1 MKNDATL
8 QAVVANL
15 MDGLITINEH
25 GNIESFNPAAENIF
39 GHRAEDI
46 IGHNIKLLMPSAIAN
61 AHDDFIKQYCE
72 TGAGK
77 LVGMGP
83 REVEALHKDGYTIPV
98 ELAISET
105 TLDGRRV
112 FIGVIHDISERKHV
126 LETLKHNEERFDLA
140 MRGSNDG
147 LWDWNLITNEV
158 YFSPRWK
165 QMLGYTESELSNEL
179 ESWSKNVHPDDLSHA
194 MQYVENYLSGDA
206 TEYQA
211 EFRMRHKNGVYV
223 DILSRGTV
231 VRNEDGT
238 PIRFVGTHVDM
249 TKLKRAEKKALD
261 SEQKF
266 RTIFDSSADAIMLL
280 DDTGFFDCNQAT
292 LKIFGCADHNDFLSK
307 HPADLSPA
315 TQADGKDS
323 LVKANEMIAKA
334 IEQGENF
341 FEWTHRRTN
350 GEDFPAEVSL
360 TSMQL
365 DGKTVLEAVVRDIT
379 ERKQA
384 ELLLQNQYKELQQA
398 NQELKDAQDQLLQS
412 EKMASIGQLAAGVAH
427 EINNPVGYVSSNIN
441 ALKGYINELLQLLEK
456 YEQQES
462 LLPDSDSKQALLEF
476 KQKLDIG
483 FLKEDLDDLIK
494 ESLEGVS
501 RVKKIVQD
509 LKDFSHVD
517 EATWE
522 TADLHQGLDSTLN
535 IVHNELKYKAE
546 IIKEYGDIPR
556 VNCLPSQLNQIFMNL
571 LVNAG
576 HAITDSG
583 KIFIRSGCQNDDH
596 VWIEIEDTG
605 SGIDPEHL
613 KKIFEPFFTTKEVGK
628 GTGLGLSLT
637 YGIIKKHHGDIQV
650 RSEIGKGTCFRIT
663 LPVEQNDP
671 PESE

>member
-1 MKNDATL
+1 MTYDPTL
-8 QAVVANL
+8 NAIVANL
-15 MDGLITINEH
+15 MDGLITIDES
-25 GNIESFNPAAENIF
+25 GIIESFNPAAEKIF
-39 GHRAEDI
+39 GQRAEDI
-46 IGHNIKLLMPSAIAN
+46 IGRNINLLMPTAIAGKHN
-61 AHDDFIKQYCE
+61 NYLKHYCE
-72 TGAGK
+72 NGTGN
-77 LVGMGP
+77 LIGMGP
-83 REVEALHKDGYTIPV
+83 REVEALHKDGHIIPV
-98 ELAISET
+98 EIAISEARI
-105 TLDGRRV
+105 DGKRI
-112 FIGVIHDISERKHV
+112 FIGVVHDISERKHV
-126 LETLKHNEERFDLA
+126 LETLKQSEERFDLA

-165 QMLGYTESELSNEL
+165 QMLGYSDSELNNDL
-179 ESWSKNVHPDDLSHA
+179 QSWSSNVHPEDLPNA
-194 MQYVENYLSGDA
+194 MQCVENYLSGKMP
-206 TEYQA
+206 EYQV
-211 EFRMRHKNGVYV
+211 EFRMRHKNGDYV

-231 VRNEDGT
+231 VRDQHGT

-249 TKLKRAEKKALD
+249 TELKRAEKMALD

-266 RTIFDSSADAIMLL
+266 RTIFDSSADAVMLL
-280 DDTGFFDCNQAT
+280 NDAGFFDCNQAT
-292 LKIFGCADHNDFLSK
+292 LKIFGCADRDEFCSK
-307 HPADLSPA
+307 HPADLSPPK
-315 TQADGKDS
+315 QADGRDS
-323 LVKANEMIAKA
+323 LEKANDMIAKA
-334 IEQGENF
+334 MEQGENF

-350 GEDFPAEVSL
+350 GEDFPAEVLL

-384 ELLLQNQYKELQQA
+384 ELLLQKQYKELQQA
-398 NQELKDAQDQLLQS
+398 NNELKDAQDQLLQS

-441 ALKGYINELLQLLEK
+441 ALKGYIDDLLELQEQ
-456 YEQQES
+456 YEKQES
-462 LLPDSDSKQALLEF
+462 LLPDSESKQTLLKF
-476 KQKLDIG
+476 KQKLDIE
-483 FLKEDLDDLIK
+483 FLKDDLDDLIK

-522 TADLHQGLDSTLN
+522 MADLHQGLDSTLN

-546 IIKEYGDIPR
+546 VIKEYGDIPKI
-556 VNCLPSQLNQIFMNL
+556 NCLPSQLNQIFMNL

-576 HAITDSG
+576 HAIKDKG
-583 KIFIRSGCQNDDH
+583 RIFIRSGYLDDDQ

-605 SGIDPEHL
+605 SGIDTEHL

-628 GTGLGLSLT
+628 GTGLGLSLA

-650 RSEIGKGTCFRIT
+650 RSEVGKGTCFRIT
-663 LPVEQNDP
+663 LPIQQDEP
-671 PESE
+671 PE

>member
-1 MKNDATL
+1 MKNDVTL

-25 GNIESFNPAAENIF
+25 GNIETFNPAAENIF
-39 GHRAEDI
+39 GHHAEDI
-46 IGHNIKLLMPSAIAN
+46 IGHNIKLLMPSAIAS
-61 AHDDFIKQYCE
+61 AHDDYIKQYCE

-83 REVEALHKDGYTIPV
+83 REVEALHKDGHTIPV

-105 TLDGRRV
+105 RVDGKHI
-112 FIGVIHDISERKHV
+112 FIGVIHDISKRKHV

-165 QMLGYTESELSNEL
+165 KMLGYTETELSNVL
-179 ESWSKNVHPDDLSHA
+179 ESWSNNVHPDDLPKA
-194 MQYVENYLSGDA
+194 MQYVEDYLSSKKS
-206 TEYQA
+206 EYQA
-211 EFRMRHKNGVYV
+211 EFRMRHKSGKYV

-292 LKIFGCADHNDFLSK
+292 LKIFGYSDRNDFLSK
-307 HPADLSPA
+307 HPVDLSPA

-323 LVKANEMIAKA
+323 LEKANEMIAKA
-334 IEQGENF
+334 IEQGEVF

-441 ALKGYINELLQLLEK
+441 ALEGYINELLQLLEQ
-456 YEQQES
+456 YEQQEP
-462 LLPDSDSKQALLEF
+462 LLPESDSKQALLEF

-522 TADLHQGLDSTLN
+522 TADLHQGLNSTLN

-576 HAITDSG
+576 HAIPDSG
-583 KIFIRSGCQNDDH
+583 KIFIRSGCQDDDH

-628 GTGLGLSLT
+628 GTGLGLSLA

-650 RSEIGKGTCFRIT
+650 RSEVGKGTCFRIT
-663 LPVEQNDP
+663 LPVDQNEP

>member
-1 MKNDATL
+1 
-8 QAVVANL
+8 
-15 MDGLITINEH
+15 
-25 GNIESFNPAAENIF
+25 
-39 GHRAEDI
+39 
-46 IGHNIKLLMPSAIAN
+46 
-61 AHDDFIKQYCE
+61 
-72 TGAGK
+72 
-77 LVGMGP
+77 
-83 REVEALHKDGYTIPV
+83 
-98 ELAISET
+98 
-105 TLDGRRV
+105 
-112 FIGVIHDISERKHV
+112 
-126 LETLKHNEERFDLA
+126 
-140 MRGSNDG
+140 
-147 LWDWNLITNEV
+147 
-158 YFSPRWK
+158 
-165 QMLGYTESELSNEL
+165 MLGYTETELSNVL
-179 ESWSKNVHPDDLSHA
+179 ESWSNNVHPDDLPKA
-194 MQYVENYLSGDA
+194 MQYVEDYLSSKKS
-206 TEYQA
+206 EYQA
-211 EFRMRHKNGVYV
+211 EFRMRHKSGKYV

-292 LKIFGCADHNDFLSK
+292 LKIFGYSDRNDFLSK
-307 HPADLSPA
+307 HPVDLSPA

-323 LVKANEMIAKA
+323 LEKANEMIAKA
-334 IEQGENF
+334 IEQGEVF

-441 ALKGYINELLQLLEK
+441 ALEGYINELLQLLEQ
-456 YEQQES
+456 YEQQEP
-462 LLPDSDSKQALLEF
+462 LLPESDSKQALLEF

-522 TADLHQGLDSTLN
+522 TADLHQGLNSTLN

-576 HAITDSG
+576 HAIPDSG
-583 KIFIRSGCQNDDH
+583 KIFIRSGCQDDDH

-628 GTGLGLSLT
+628 GTGLGLSLA

-650 RSEIGKGTCFRIT
+650 RSEVGKGTCFRIT
-663 LPVEQNDP
+663 LPVDQNEP